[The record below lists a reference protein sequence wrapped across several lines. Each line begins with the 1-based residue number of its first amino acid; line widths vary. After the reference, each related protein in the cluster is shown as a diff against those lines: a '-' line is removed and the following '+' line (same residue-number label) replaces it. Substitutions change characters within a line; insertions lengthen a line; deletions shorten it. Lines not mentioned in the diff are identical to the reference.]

1 MSRPCLPPRCVLRQ
15 PDQSPSA
22 GTAEIVEVLATLGGG
37 AADAGLYG
45 TEPAKRRPGHANFAI
60 SEPPLKLVLLQN
72 PVRAAP

>member
-22 GTAEIVEVLATLGGG
+22 GAAEIVEVLAALGDG

-45 TEPAKRRPGHANFAI
+45 TEPAKRRP
-60 SEPPLKLVLLQN
+60 ERDPP
-72 PVRAAP
+72 